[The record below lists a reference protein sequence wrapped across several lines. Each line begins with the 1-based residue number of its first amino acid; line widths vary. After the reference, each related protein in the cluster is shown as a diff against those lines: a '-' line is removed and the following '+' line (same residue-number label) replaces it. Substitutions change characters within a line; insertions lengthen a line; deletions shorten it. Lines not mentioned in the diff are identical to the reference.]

1 MTLAMVCSRL
11 LLTLALLALAASCQP
26 NGGDPARSARGHV
39 AKIAGTQGAVDIL
52 RGAAVDWIRAGGG
65 ENLFEEDRVRTFKSA
80 WAQLAF
86 DEGSS
91 LRVDEESLITLG
103 GGITVERGSVA
114 GELQAGL
121 RVKTPALEAESVA
134 PRDIVFQ

>member
-11 LLTLALLALAASCQP
+11 LLALALVALAASCQRTAAT
-26 NGGDPARSARGHV
+26 PARAR
-39 AKIAGTQGAVDIL
+39 ADTWPEIAGSQGAVDIL
-52 RGAAVDWIRAGGG
+52 RGAAVDWVRAGGG

>member
-1 MTLAMVCSRL
+1 MAYRGS
-11 LLTLALLALAASCQP
+11 LALAVIVVGLSCRSS
-26 NGGDPARSARGHV
+26 GGDGSQSLRNHV
-39 AKIAGTQGAVDIL
+39 AKIAGVTGAVDIL
-52 RGAAVDWIRAGGG
+52 RGGAVDWVRVRGG
-65 ENLFEEDRVRTFKSA
+65 ENLFEDDRVRTFKA
-80 WAQLAF
+80 AFAQLAF

-121 RVKTPALEAESVA
+121 RLKTPALEAESVA
-134 PRDIVFQ
+134 PRDIVFR

>member
-1 MTLAMVCSRL
+1 MLCRRKSPALAV
-11 LLTLALLALAASCQP
+11 LALVLGSGLSCRG
-26 NGGDPARSARGHV
+26 NGGEGALNRNHV
-39 AKIAGTQGAVDIL
+39 ARIAGLAGQVDIL
-52 RGAAVDWIRAGGG
+52 RGGAVDWIRARGK
-65 ENLFEEDRVRTFKSA
+65 EDLFEDDRLRTFKTAS
-80 WAQLAF
+80 AQLAF

-121 RVKTPALEAESVA
+121 RLKTPALEAESVS
-134 PRDIVFQ
+134 PRDIVFR

>member
-1 MTLAMVCSRL
+1 MLSRLRSL
-11 LLTLALLALAASCQP
+11 LLTGAGALLVACHGGNGESGQAL
-26 NGGDPARSARGHV
+26 RGHV
-39 AKIAGTQGAVDIL
+39 ARIVSLSGAVDIL
-52 RGAAVDWIRAGGG
+52 RTGAGDWMRAKGT
-65 ENLFEEDRVRTFKSA
+65 EDLYEDDRVRTFKTA

-121 RVKTPALEAESVA
+121 RLKTPSLEAESVA
-134 PRDIVFQ
+134 PRDIVFR

>member
-1 MTLAMVCSRL
+1 MLSCRQSLLAAAMLLTACRGGNGDGGLAM
-11 LLTLALLALAASCQP
+11 
-26 NGGDPARSARGHV
+26 RGHV
-39 AKIAGTQGAVDIL
+39 ARIVSVSGTVDILHTGAVDW
-52 RGAAVDWIRAGGG
+52 VRAQGT
-65 ENLFEEDRVRTFKSA
+65 EDLYEDDRVRTFKTA
-80 WAQLAF
+80 WAQLGF

-121 RVKTPALEAESVA
+121 RLKTPSLEAESVA
-134 PRDIVFQ
+134 PRDIVFR